1 MLIDL
6 NAERS
11 ARAAKREGRG
21 DVIEV
26 PFGDDTFHLPAELPA
41 TVIDT
46 LLDPEVEIAQ
56 LVIFAIR
63 NIRGGGAGQDEA
75 LAVVVDILTER
86 PDLPLGFVRA
96 VRAAVQDLFGEDQ
109 WGRFQAQNPSAQD
122 MFALIRGLTS
132 AYGAGLGEAFSSS
145 APSTPGG
152 TTSSATSSV
161 STASTPEV
169 SGNDQDSPASL
180 ASAV

>member
-21 DVIEV
+21 DLIEV

-56 LVIFAIR
+56 LVIFTIR
-63 NIRGGGAGQDEA
+63 NIRSGGASEEA
-75 LAVVVDILTER
+75 LAVVANILTER

-96 VRAAVQDLFGEDQ
+96 VKAAVQDLFGEDQ
-109 WGRFQAQNPSAQD
+109 WERFQAQKPSAQD
-122 MFALIRGLTS
+122 MFALVKGLTS

-152 TTSSATSSV
+152 TTSSAISSV
-161 STASTPEV
+161 STASTPEA
-169 SGNDQDSPASL
+169 SGNDQDNPASL